1 MQAPQVI
8 FASLSWHRINFQ
20 LKTQQNRIYC
30 TKKHKK
36 KVNSWFF
43 DTRMKKLTPAL
54 WWCMWQM
61 TSIATTSKNLIR
73 RWICMR
79 MLRVLSGVR
88 IGVNQTLWSRD
99 ALCKISIELTW
110 ISCFIFNCNILI
122 NHVVHQKLESTLR
135 CEKLSESVKAFRK
148 LGSSVDFVL
157 HVLQA
162 ARYATLHLWYSYHST
177 Q

>member
-1 MQAPQVI
+1 MWEFESAALPTDWRGGASDAKPPQVI
-8 FASLSWHRINFQ
+8 ILSLSWHRQNFQ
-20 LKTQQNRIYC
+20 LKTQHSRISC

-36 KVNSWFF
+36 YDNYQVW
-43 DTRMKKLTPAL
+43 L
-54 WWCMWQM
+54 QQ
-61 TSIATTSKNLIR
+61 NLIK

-122 NHVVHQKLESTLR
+122 NHVVHHKLETESTLR
-135 CEKLSESVKAFRK
+135 CENLSESVKAFRK

-162 ARYATLHLWYSYHST
+162 ARYATLHLWYSYQST